1 MARPPKE
8 GVTAD
13 HVLNLRLTADD
24 KALLVRCVAAEK
36 ADIAARSGADPSV
49 IDLTAASL
57 IRTWIRTDAKRRGFL
72 PAQGVLPFTE
82 APAPVVPVPVST
94 TDVQAFVAAAPAHEA
109 AVREAAAAV
118 TPAPVVE
125 VAPVVE
131 AAAAVTPV
139 VPAPVT
145 EPPAEVEVAPVVAEL
160 PDDATLRAA
169 LDVALTGGASQAAIA
184 KAADMNQTS
193 ISKFKTKDRPLPGGD
208 EGRARFAAVPAIA
221 AALAKLAVAP
231 AKPKRRRAK

>member
-13 HVLNLRLTADD
+13 KVLNLRLTAED
-24 KALLVRCVAAEK
+24 KALLARSVAAET
-36 ADIAARSGADPSV
+36 ADIAARSGVDPSLLD
-49 IDLTAASL
+49 ITAASL

-82 APAPVVPVPVST
+82 APVVPAPVAATPAPAPVVPLPVST

-118 TPAPVVE
+118 
-125 VAPVVE
+125 
-131 AAAAVTPV
+131 
-139 VPAPVT
+139 PAPVT
-145 EPPAEVEVAPVVAEL
+145 EPPAVVEVAPVVAEL

-169 LDVALTGGASQAAIA
+169 LDAAVKGGVSQATIA
-184 KAADMNQTS
+184 NEAGLNQTS
-193 ISKFKTKDRPLPGGD
+193 ISKFKTGDRPLPGSD
-208 EGRARFAAVPAIA
+208 DGRRALAAVPAIA
-221 AALAKLAVAP
+221 AELAKLAAAP
-231 AKPKRRRAK
+231 AKPKRRPRK